1 MGLLISSAA
10 NATWFESIPRSIKQ
24 PDGTT
29 LDCFVTGDQYA
40 RRLHDELDYTIVM
53 DERETDITTLRL
65 MKTGCYLPQK
75 CWLVAEIRND
85 RRIAWLCD
93 FT

>member
-1 MGLLISSAA
+1 MIGFLHKVTMALLISSAA
-10 NATWFESIPRSIKQ
+10 NATWFDSIPRSIKQ

-53 DERETDITTLRL
+53 DERDGYYYYAEADENGVLSPSKMLAGSGI
-65 MKTGCYLPQK
+65 PQ
-75 CWLVAEIRND
+75 
-85 RRIAWLCD
+85 
-93 FT
+93 